1 MAGRHF
7 QLSTGSLF
15 LTWLIAAIVVLLLP
29 SSVTD
34 KAHLVFH
41 KTFMPVLELGR
52 KAQLSATGDNSGTG
66 EISRAEHD
74 KLWKDY
80 QNLHAQMLQL
90 HANYETLSQIR
101 SGLPQPFSELVLA
114 RVTGSVSSFTH
125 EIIINKG
132 EDAGVKP
139 GQYVLSAGQNNIIG
153 IVEQTGQQVAKVLLL
168 TDGQQKIPVQIIREG
183 QTTGIGGLM
192 VGDGKTGC
200 KIANIKR
207 ERRVE
212 VGDAVFARVHPGLLD
227 APVVIGKVTEVKPD
241 EKHPLLWDIAVEPV
255 EDMSRLRDV
264 AVIVVEDF

>member
-1 MAGRHF
+1 MAGKHF

-29 SSVTD
+29 ASVTD

-41 KTFMPVLELGR
+41 KSFMPILELGR
-52 KAQLSATGDNSGTG
+52 KAQLSATGGTSDTG
-66 EISRAEHD
+66 AISQAEHV

-80 QNLHAQMLQL
+80 QNLHAQLLQL
-90 HANYETLSQIR
+90 HTDYETLSQIR

-114 RVTGSVSSFTH
+114 RVTGSVNSFTH

-132 EDAGVKP
+132 EDAGVQP
-139 GQYVLSAGQNNIIG
+139 GQYVLSAGQNNIVG

-168 TDGQQKIPVQIIREG
+168 TDAGQKIPVQILHEG
-183 QTTGIGGLM
+183 QDTGIGGLM

-200 KIANIKR
+200 KIANIKW

-212 VGDAVFARVHPGLLD
+212 VGDAVFARAHPGLLN
-227 APVVIGKVTEVKPD
+227 APVIIGKVTEVKPD
-241 EKHPLLWDIAVEPV
+241 EKQPLLRDISVEPL